1 MSHGNV
7 LIARVHARVTTCTG
21 CSISLD
27 AYSPG
32 EYITSTTKEGMHM
45 NFYSLGKAIYLTA
58 RYEITGSQDK
68 AMFAE
73 LAGAK
78 FFFMRRRG

>member
-1 MSHGNV
+1 
-7 LIARVHARVTTCTG
+7 
-21 CSISLD
+21 
-27 AYSPG
+27 
-32 EYITSTTKEGMHM
+32 MHM

-58 RYEITGSQDK
+58 RFEIMGSQDK
-68 AMFAE
+68 AAFAD

>member
-1 MSHGNV
+1 MHHV
-7 LIARVHARVTTCTG
+7 DYTH
-21 CSISLD
+21 
-27 AYSPG
+27 
-32 EYITSTTKEGMHM
+32 KEGMHM
-45 NFYSLGKAIYLTA
+45 NFYSLGKALYLTA
-58 RYEITGSQDK
+58 RFEFTGSQDK

>member
-1 MSHGNV
+1 
-7 LIARVHARVTTCTG
+7 
-21 CSISLD
+21 
-27 AYSPG
+27 
-32 EYITSTTKEGMHM
+32 M

-58 RYEITGSQDK
+58 RFEIVGSADK